1 MRAVPQRVGVAVP
14 PSQAGSGFD
23 AAGPNDAR
31 PPPNRY
37 AAVLLEQPMSRPLS
51 LCLLLVL
58 AGCQSLSAGG
68 GARPGA
74 GAEGALARLA
84 AALPGDYDNHEQV
97 VSATKQDAGGAGLV
111 PLQIAHSIRMVSKA
125 SNEVVWLWQL
135 RTKTRAQA
143 SLWLFRAQADAQGG
157 LHLTPYRPLD
167 PAAAT
172 AQFADAGKA
181 PAYDAAQ
188 WTELAPCAETGAWKD
203 GSFSAAANVEACS
216 ALLPGLGEDAAL
228 LPLRVTIAGE
238 MLQTQTFADRT
249 RGEAAGEEA
258 RRVRWYSGWAAINGG
273 GPHATAQNQDW
284 HLQRELRLGSEGDR
298 VPLRWRDGTPSGYSL
313 ELERTSYPERK
324 LSVLQLNVVED
335 ASGNTLTYVW
345 TDPHADAIGL
355 NLGWLQGGFT
365 AAARP

>member
-1 MRAVPQRVGVAVP
+1 MRAVPQRIAASVP
-14 PSQAGSGFD
+14 PSQARTGLHAPARSG
-23 AAGPNDAR
+23 AR
-31 PPPNRY
+31 PPANRY
-37 AAVLLEQPMSRPLS
+37 AAFFPEQPMLRPLF

-58 AGCQSLSAGG
+58 AGCQSLTAGG
-68 GARPGA
+68 GARPAA
-74 GAEGALARLA
+74 GADDALARLA
-84 AALPGDYDNHEQV
+84 TALPGDYDNHEQV
-97 VSATKQDAGGAGLV
+97 VHATAQDAGGTGLV
-111 PLQIAHSIRMVSKA
+111 PLRIAHTIRLVSRA

-143 SLWLFRAQADAQGG
+143 SLWLFRAQADVQGS

-167 PAAAT
+167 PAAAA

-181 PAYDAAQ
+181 PAYDAAK

-203 GSFSAAANVEACS
+203 DGFSAAANVEACS

-228 LPLRVTIAGE
+228 LPLRVAIAGE
-238 MLQTQTFADRT
+238 MLRTQTFADRT
-249 RGEAAGEEA
+249 RGDAAGEDA

-365 AAARP
+365 AASKP